1 MPLAVAWDIRER
13 HGVDDAGLRFVGRE
27 RSRADKGH
35 VSPEDVP
42 KLGQLVHRR
51 LAKHP
56 AYRGHAWVVFFCL
69 HGIFRAIRVRDHRS
83 KLEAPE
89 MLAALTHPFLGEEN
103 RTAIP
108 ELDRERDEYAE
119 GRREQK
125 PRC

>member
-1 MPLAVAWDIRER
+1 MALAVAWDIRKR
-13 HGVDDAGLRFVGRE
+13 HGVAAAALRFVGRE

-42 KLGQLVHRR
+42 KLGQLIHRR
-51 LAKHP
+51 LAKHL
-56 AYRGHAWVVFFCL
+56 AYRGHARVMFFCL
-69 HGIFRAIRVRDHRS
+69 HGIFCAIRVRDHRS
-83 KLEAPE
+83 ELEAPE
-89 MLAALTHPFLGEEN
+89 MLAALAHPFLGEEN

-108 ELDRERDEYAE
+108 ELDRERDEYAD